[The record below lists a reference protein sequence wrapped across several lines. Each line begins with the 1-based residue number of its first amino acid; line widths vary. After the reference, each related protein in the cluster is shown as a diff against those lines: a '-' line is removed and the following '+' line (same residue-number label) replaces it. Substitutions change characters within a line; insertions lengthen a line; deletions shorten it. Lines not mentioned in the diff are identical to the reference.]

1 MPTTFRWALRLRW
14 ALSLVPCA
22 LCLVLSAPA
31 NATVLLPADM
41 TTVVTGSE
49 VVVHGRV
56 VDVTSA
62 LTEGR
67 RSIYSVVTVAV
78 DEALKGNPGRTVAF
92 RIPVGQVGR
101 YKRVVVGA
109 PEFAVGEEVVVFL
122 RGAPPKMPV
131 LFGLS
136 QGVYR
141 VRRGDASS
149 RQAASNFIGRVRA
162 VAGSA
167 R

>member
-1 MPTTFRWALRLRW
+1 MPSTFRW

-22 LCLVLSAPA
+22 LCLFLIAPA
-31 NATVLLPADM
+31 DATVLLPADM
-41 TTVVTGSE
+41 TTIVTGSA

-62 LTEGR
+62 LAEGR

-78 DEALKGNPGRTVAF
+78 DEALKGTPGRTVSF
-92 RIPVGQVGR
+92 RIPGGQVGR
-101 YKRVVVGA
+101 YKRVVIGT
-109 PEFAVGEEVVVFL
+109 PEFTPGEEVVVFL
-122 RGAPPKMPV
+122 RGAPPQMPV

-136 QGVYR
+136 PGVYR
-141 VRRGDASS
+141 VRRSDASS

>member
-1 MPTTFRWALRLRW
+1 
-14 ALSLVPCA
+14 LSVVPCA
-22 LCLVLSAPA
+22 LCLVVVLVLPVTAG
-31 NATVLLPADM
+31 ATVLLPADM
-41 TTVVTGSE
+41 TTIVGGSE
-49 VVVHGRV
+49 LVVHGRV

-62 LTEGR
+62 LSDGR

-78 DEALKGNPGRTVAF
+78 DEALKGSPGRMVTF
-92 RIPVGQVGR
+92 RIPGGQVGR
-101 YKRVVVGA
+101 YRRIVVGT
-109 PEFAVGEEVVVFL
+109 PEFAPGEEVVVFL
-122 RGAPPKMPV
+122 RGAPPNMPV

-141 VRRGDASS
+141 VRRSDATS

-162 VAGSA
+162 LAGSA